1 MKLEDIQIVV
11 TTGGKNN
18 SKEITDFLVSL
29 GVDRNGYY
37 GGSLVRPTDCYHV
50 QGNKIRFEHNF
61 TSSYPGKH
69 PLTLTQAKELFMKKP
84 HNFPDLGCSQYI
96 YVTGSFSETQKK
108 RLWEALPGSGLGMY
122 NSDIIRW
129 LTQGE
134 SQPKYVACKRSLTAL
149 SHVDSKDIQVS
160 PEEFINYVLG
170 RGKELHKPVTIEL
183 NSVYTAIVTK
193 DKITVGCQ
201 EFSHEVLKKLYKA
214 SKQVSKE
221 SKE

>member
-29 GVDRNGYY
+29 GVGRNGYY

-84 HNFPDLGCSQYI
+84 NNFPDLGPSQYI
-96 YVTGSFSETQKK
+96 YVTDKFSETQKK
-108 RLWEALPGSGLGMY
+108 QLWEALLGSGL
-122 NSDIIRW
+122 DISETVSKW
-129 LTQGE
+129 LLQNKDQPHYVGGE
-134 SQPKYVACKRSLTAL
+134 KEGLSSLI
-149 SHVDSKDIQVS
+149 HVDSKDIQVS

-170 RGKELHKPVTIEL
+170 RGKELHKPVSIEL
-183 NSVYTAIVTK
+183 NSDYTAIVTK

-214 SKQVSKE
+214 SKQVRKKSKE
-221 SKE
+221 

>member
-1 MKLEDIQIVV
+1 MNLEDIQITV
-11 TTGGKNN
+11 TEKDGKND
-18 SKEITDFLVSL
+18 SKEIIEFLVSL
-29 GVDRNGYY
+29 GSSRNGYS
-37 GGSLVRPTDCYHV
+37 GGGLLSPKDCYHV
-50 QGNKIRFEHNF
+50 QNNKIYFEPNF
-61 TSSYPGKH
+61 TSRYPGKH

-84 HNFPDLGCSQYI
+84 HNFPDLGPSQYI
-96 YVTGSFSETQKK
+96 YVTDKFSETQKK
-108 RLWEALPGSGLGMY
+108 RLWEALPGSGLTL
-122 NSDIIRW
+122 SPDSQIW
-129 LTQGE
+129 LLRGK
-134 SQPKYVACKRSLTAL
+134 SQPKFVAGGKSLTTL
-149 SHVDSKDIQVS
+149 FHVDREDIKVS

-183 NSVYTAIVTK
+183 NSNYTAIVTK

>member
-1 MKLEDIQIVV
+1 MNLEDIQITV
-11 TTGGKNN
+11 TEKDGKND
-18 SKEITDFLVSL
+18 SKEIIEFLVSL
-29 GVDRNGYY
+29 GSSRNGYS
-37 GGSLVRPTDCYHV
+37 GGSDLPIRFSYHV
-50 QGNKIRFEHNF
+50 QEGRIQYDSQDDLSR
-61 TSSYPGKH
+61 KH

-84 HNFPDLGCSQYI
+84 HNFPDLGPSQYI
-96 YVTGSFSETQKK
+96 YVTDKFSETQKK
-108 RLWEALPGSGLGMY
+108 RLWEALPGSGLTL
-122 NSDIIRW
+122 SPDSQIW
-129 LTQGE
+129 LLRGK
-134 SQPKYVACKRSLTAL
+134 SQPKFVAGGKSLTTL
-149 SHVDSKDIQVS
+149 FHVDREDIKVS

-183 NSVYTAIVTK
+183 NSNYTAIVTK